1 MNLKYMDY
9 ETKKMELIVCQQVV
23 FKTDKNYVLCFLNEN
38 DPIDYA
44 KKVLKNDIVS
54 ITD

>member
-1 MNLKYMDY
+1 MKLKYMNY

-38 DPIDYA
+38 DAIDYA
-44 KKVLKNDIVS
+44 IKVLKNDIVA